1 MGDPPPTIIKED
13 EDEDV
18 GIGSTWARV
27 YSILLCTT
35 QGGSYCCA
43 SRHYFCSVVSRARAR
58 TNFVCC
64 AGIVVSRHIYLPAF
78 FLRSL
83 RVREF
88 KIHGILLPK
97 STLYD
102 KAFLT
107 RCLLWGVKNVFISG
121 ALLPA
126 SRQFPTVRRLTYVR
140 VSSTAYCAYALVP

>member
-1 MGDPPPTIIKED
+1 MMMMMM
-13 EDEDV
+13 
-18 GIGSTWARV
+18 
-27 YSILLCTT
+27 ILLCGL
-35 QGGSYCCA
+35 QLLRIGNAIDGRRIVLMVVLPAIIFS
-43 SRHYFCSVVSRARAR
+43 FCVSLSLARALDR
-58 TNFVCC
+58 CG

-107 RCLLWGVKNVFISG
+107 RCLLWGVKKFI
-121 ALLPA
+121 
-126 SRQFPTVRRLTYVR
+126 Y
-140 VSSTAYCAYALVP
+140 

>member
-107 RCLLWGVKNVFISG
+107 RCLLWGVKKCI
-121 ALLPA
+121 
-126 SRQFPTVRRLTYVR
+126 Y
-140 VSSTAYCAYALVP
+140 